1 MFPAWPDSR
10 RLQKIHPG
18 HCHPGSR
25 KVSTVALCA
34 NRKGPK
40 WESGGLGGRRGGPG
54 LGWPLPGARSPLFW
68 SGWYTCEPGSRP
80 GEPGPPF
87 TSGGWAVP
95 RTAAPRLLFL
105 PVPPFLVPGSPAQF
119 SSAWLPLLAVL
130 ILGVP
135 PGSWQPNRPLPS
147 FLPAR
152 AFSCLSRPFLP
163 GSSKQT
169 SRPAVRPRRPSSHP
183 RVSAAVGVGSSAA
196 LPRGHGQ
203 PAAGDPPTLP
213 SALHPLQAA
222 ASEKPLCL
230 LLQSETLQCPRL
242 AKWRWGNCRNPRVTS
257 PSWLQTPVSSPEENS
272 GRLPSGGQA
281 LGLLDAEVGTL
292 T

>member
-25 KVSTVALCA
+25 KVSTAALCA

-95 RTAAPRLLFL
+95 RTAAPPSPLSPSAPLPGARLSRPVFQRLAPPPRGSHTWGAAWQLAAKQATSLLPSGQSFL
-105 PVPPFLVPGSPAQF
+105 
-119 SSAWLPLLAVL
+119 LPL
-130 ILGVP
+130 P
-135 PGSWQPNRPLPS
+135 P
-147 FLPAR
+147 LPAR
-152 AFSCLSRPFLP
+152 EQQTNKQASSQAPQAQLTPASVCSCGSGELCGPAPRAWPASSRGPPDPAICTPPLT
-163 GSSKQT
+163 GS
-169 SRPAVRPRRPSSHP
+169 RLREA
-183 RVSAAVGVGSSAA
+183 
-196 LPRGHGQ
+196 
-203 PAAGDPPTLP
+203 
-213 SALHPLQAA
+213 PL
-222 ASEKPLCL
+222 
-230 LLQSETLQCPRL
+230 
-242 AKWRWGNCRNPRVTS
+242 
-257 PSWLQTPVSSPEENS
+257 SSP
-272 GRLPSGGQA
+272 PI
-281 LGLLDAEVGTL
+281 
-292 T
+292 

>member
-1 MFPAWPDSR
+1 M
-10 RLQKIHPG
+10 
-18 HCHPGSR
+18 
-25 KVSTVALCA
+25 
-34 NRKGPK
+34 
-40 WESGGLGGRRGGPG
+40 G
-54 LGWPLPGARSPLFW
+54 LGWGGPSPGPVAPCSGAVGIRVSLGAGLGNQALPSHLEGGLYPGPLP
-68 SGWYTCEPGSRP
+68 
-80 GEPGPPF
+80 
-87 TSGGWAVP
+87 
-95 RTAAPRLLFL
+95 PRLLFL

-203 PAAGDPPTLP
+203 PAAGDHPTLP

-257 PSWLQTPVSSPEENS
+257 PSWLQTPVSFPEENS